1 MPTIYKTKRQQ
12 VMNIRKFFSG
22 SDKPEEVPSSTNS
35 KKSTFTI
42 AKTYAATQV
51 ADNSLYDVDKSA
63 DVWQV
68 TFSTKLRVRFHSGV
82 NYMPFT
88 HQDYTHGKTCE
99 IAPGQWLEGK
109 INEKWVHLSD
119 LDHR

>member
-1 MPTIYKTKRQQ
+1 
-12 VMNIRKFFSG
+12 MNIRKFFNGSG
-22 SDKPEEVPSSTNS
+22 KLEEESPKNNTTT
-35 KKSTFTI
+35 KKNTFTI
-42 AKTYAATQV
+42 AKTYAANQV
-51 ADNSLYDVDKSA
+51 ADCSLYEVDKSSE
-63 DVWQV
+63 VWQV

-88 HQDYTHGKTCE
+88 HQDYTTGKICK

>member
-1 MPTIYKTKRQQ
+1 
-12 VMNIRKFFSG
+12 MNIRKFFYG
-22 SDKPEEVPSSTNS
+22 SDKREEVNTKINAHQT
-35 KKSTFTI
+35 KNTFTLDKSYQ
-42 AKTYAATQV
+42 ANGFSENA
-51 ADNSLYDVDKSA
+51 LYVVDKSA
-63 DVWQV
+63 EVWEV
-68 TFSTKLRVRFHSGV
+68 TFSAKLRIRFHSGA

-88 HQDYTHGKTCE
+88 HQDYTQGKTCQ